1 MPHGRIGVAGQDP
14 RFESPISTRCTIR
27 RLRSAFDEL
36 SLGHIPT
43 SLSRSTGRRVPQMG
57 GLHVQL
63 MGDIVELLVIGMQ
76 EWEMRNA
83 KSSPRSGSDAG
94 NQLRWNKFQHG
105 GAGL

>member
-1 MPHGRIGVAGQDP
+1 
-14 RFESPISTRCTIR
+14 
-27 RLRSAFDEL
+27 
-36 SLGHIPT
+36 
-43 SLSRSTGRRVPQMG
+43 MG

-63 MGDIVELLVIGMQ
+63 MGDIVKLLVIGMQ